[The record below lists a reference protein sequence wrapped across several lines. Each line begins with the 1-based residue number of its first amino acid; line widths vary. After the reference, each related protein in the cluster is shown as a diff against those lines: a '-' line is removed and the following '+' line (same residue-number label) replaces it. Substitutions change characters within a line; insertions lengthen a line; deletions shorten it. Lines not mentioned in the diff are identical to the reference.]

1 MIIDAYYC
9 CIRLVSYVE
18 YLYKKYFVD
27 FSYIESDILI
37 NKQKGQFEL
46 SFE

>member
-1 MIIDAYYC
+1 MIIDDYYC
-9 CIRLVSYVE
+9 CVRWVFYVE

-27 FSYIESDILI
+27 SSYIESDILI